1 MMKRFSSTLGCA
13 ALLSSVAFAQN
24 LPDVSV
30 SRHADGSNYYGQ
42 SGGVSAFS
50 FSTTSCN
57 VGNVVIDWADPW
69 NMPVIGQ
76 NMFM

>member
-1 MMKRFSSTLGCA
+1 MMKRLSLACGVTAAMCST
-13 ALLSSVAFAQN
+13 AFAQN

-30 SRHADGSNYYGQ
+30 SRHCDGSNYYGQ